1 MSMAEEEL
9 LVEPEEEQ
17 VQPSILDPIKQKGV
31 LEGGAELLGN
41 MLPGSFVANQA
52 QQRGQDGYSVKDVF
66 SSLLDVGTSSAYFT
80 PIIGDALGTRDALN
94 IWDDPDADSL
104 TKAMGVMG
112 VIGLV
117 PLAASAGAAVKTNRA
132 LQSARAASSLPVS
145 SRHLFGDTLSHLSG
159 VIDEPV
165 KAQSLLATLG
175 DCRGRKVL
183 QVLQST
189 DFEAQPMDR
198 SRTFDHI
205 RTGLQGGKRLN
216 NGDQAIGFLDTLGS
230 SLVEKIPSYRQSVN
244 SLELTPDQVAVS
256 AVAYE
261 TAKIDYLVK
270 TNRLSVGETQQNIIP
285 MWEKFIKGDELLA
298 PEEVIFL
305 HDAIVDMAHLTQ
317 GTVHPHF
324 AFDDIRFGLDQILLD
339 GPNSKVFIQVLDH
352 DGVSLTQLTE
362 EATFKRIV
370 NASEVN
376 ESSMLTHFSQNIVE
390 FFDQEVRG
398 SLGDG
403 SLVVTSS
410 GTPGLIDHTLSASA
424 GFTISGQNKT
434 VNKLVERALEIAG
447 ASLGEVATGS
457 GVKTITGPMLRGLIN
472 QVFNQKLD
480 QNLSPSWAITGTG
493 NLRQAKEGG
502 TFYHSA
508 RGGTLEVERELLHVG
523 TLASATDRAA
533 FAPYMGSKGDKGR
546 MPLQEYDVTP
556 NKPYFPEGKI
566 LDERSDFGNFHY
578 GTHSGMI
585 GSLRGNDPIVIALKQ
600 AGYDSIPY
608 INKVEGKG
616 QISYLILDPR
626 ILKPLRRKV
635 LKVETDGTKHTLK
648 TETDFS
654 NTWVNGQGPVKV
666 YANNL
671 LDMLQNP
678 APNKLGFR
686 AHPPRL
692 SAPKQP
698 LKNLL
703 TTRSKLRHG
712 DFEGTLVVAARADG
726 GVEIVSPLTGK
737 KSKGRNRGTYS
748 SVGGNSQGQHVRLK
762 VPMRVADTRSTAD
775 RIAASTTVDGRE
787 ASTGFRKMTT
797 NHRSWAFEDGRHIVI
812 STTQSS
818 DAVQQHQ
825 QISLLLEEAGI
836 PHKLTLEEPHIGQS
850 KVWRDRTT
858 GEEYWSVEE
867 FEAQGVNRNNLD
879 LELHE
884 EPRLQ
889 IALTFEDPDS
899 LSRAWHILHEP
910 TPHNADLSVQGI
922 NTVSSEYVRH
932 YAREYGLKIIPRGIK
947 REIDFIDAGGG
958 TSVPE
963 LLGRPIDPK
972 FAVSDR
978 KTMVKIA
985 REYATKR
992 KTKKVEAETASQYGN
1007 FIIETDAQF
1016 QWITEQAGVRMEVV
1030 DTNPYASP
1038 MEMAADIR
1046 DNKRLKVLSTESTGG
1061 HPLLTNAQNDKFRFV
1076 HDYFGHS
1083 ALGNSFTRHGE
1094 YVAYLKHG
1102 QMYSEA
1108 ARGAMHSE
1116 TVGQNAWLVFSPE
1129 NEAKAWKALRHGQ
1142 SYTGDFIDQRA
1153 IVLDKKY
1160 WSNKTLSQEAGYMTG
1175 ADKGR
1180 RVDGIYNEEILDI
1193 SAYTY
1198 GADEAPVGTKAVFEH
1213 HFEDEAASK
1222 LIHMSRD
1229 GDVNSPN
1236 TEVAYVAEDGMYQ
1249 YFGDSETKVH
1259 QAGKGSTGFSKQNGE
1274 VWWQGVA
1281 KVLNP
1286 EGGDFLD
1293 GVHKDLFDVR
1303 YKPAPDTPAEFR
1315 SIAPTRVILY
1325 IPPEGQGVPLLAFTG
1340 TGADGGQEVMG
1351 RLRTIISDTGGD
1363 RGRIITLTRRGA
1375 EMETLTD
1382 LDEIDPFIVDDYN
1395 HFMGRTN
1402 TRKRKPIHALKPRH
1416 LTGGAETKETINA
1429 MIGKKQKLPSLPSGG
1444 AS

>member
-94 IWDDPDADSL
+94 IWDDPDADTF

-132 LQSARAASSLPVS
+132 VQSARAASSLPVS

-175 DCRGRKVL
+175 DSRGRKVL
-183 QVLQST
+183 QVLQSK

-198 SRTFDHI
+198 ARTFDHI
-205 RTGLQGGKRLN
+205 RTGLQGEKRLN

-230 SLVEKIPSYRQSVN
+230 NLIERIPSYRQSVN
-244 SLELTPDQVAVS
+244 SLELTPDQVRVS

-261 TAKIDYLVK
+261 TAKMDYLVK
-270 TNRLSVGETQQNIIP
+270 TNKLSVGETQQNVIP

-298 PEEVIFL
+298 GEEVIFL
-305 HDAIVDMAHLTQ
+305 HDAIVEMAHLTE

-324 AFDDIRFGLDQILLD
+324 GFGLDQILLD

-398 SLGDG
+398 SLGEG

-410 GTPGLIDHTLSASA
+410 GVPGLIDHTLSASA
-424 GFTISGQNKT
+424 GFTVSGQNKT
-434 VNKLVERALEIAG
+434 VDNLVERALEIAG

-457 GVKTITGPMLRGLIN
+457 GTKTITGPMLRGLIN

-502 TFYHSA
+502 IFYHSA
-508 RGGTLEVERELLHVG
+508 KGGKIEVEREYLHMG
-523 TLASATDRAA
+523 TLESAMMRAQVH
-533 FAPYMGSKGDKGR
+533 PNKSI
-546 MPLQEYDVTP
+546 PVQEYEVRP
-556 NKPYFPEGKI
+556 QKPYFPDGKI
-566 LDERSDFGNFHY
+566 LDER
-578 GTHSGMI
+578 I
-585 GSLRGNDPIVIALKQ
+585 GKDRTELWVMDTVGKKAKDSLRAQ
-600 AGYDSIPY
+600 GYDSVPY
-608 INKVEGKG
+608 INAVEGEG
-616 QISYLILDPR
+616 QISYMILDPR
-626 ILKPLRRKV
+626 ILKPLRRRTVQVKGDHDFGAGKGKDIISAPRDGAGQV
-635 LKVETDGTKHTLK
+635 IYHVEVI
-648 TETDFS
+648 EEFS
-654 NTWVNGQGPVKV
+654 NTWVKGQGPARI
-666 YANNL
+666 YNDNL
-671 LDMLQNP
+671 LNMLQNP

-686 AHPPRL
+686 AHPPRT
-692 SAPKQP
+692 SAPKQV
-698 LKNLL
+698 LHELL
-703 TTRSKLRHG
+703 NAPSTRKGS
-712 DFEGTLVVAARADG
+712 GTLVVAARADG

-762 VPMRVADTRSTAD
+762 VPMRVADTESTAI
-775 RIAASTTVDGRE
+775 RIAESTTVDARE

-850 KVWRDRTT
+850 KVWRDRIT

-867 FEAQGVNRNNLD
+867 FEAQGVNRGNLT

-884 EPRLQ
+884 EPRVQ

-910 TPHNADLSVQGI
+910 TPHNGDLSVQGI

-947 REIDFIDAGGG
+947 REIEFIDAGGG
-958 TSVPE
+958 TSLTE
-963 LLGRPIDPK
+963 LQGRKIDPK

-985 REYATKR
+985 KEYATKR
-992 KTKKVEAETASQYGN
+992 TTKKLEAETASQYGN

-1046 DNKRLKVLSTESTGG
+1046 DNKRLKILSTESTGG

-1102 QMYSEA
+1102 QMYSEG

-1153 IVLDKKY
+1153 IILDKKY
-1160 WSNKTLSQEAGYMTG
+1160 WSNKVLAQEAGYMTG
-1175 ADKGR
+1175 SDKGR
-1180 RVDGIYNEEILDI
+1180 RIDGIYNEEILDI

-1222 LIHMSRD
+1222 LIHMSKD

-1281 KVLNP
+1281 KVLNH

-1293 GVHKDLFDVR
+1293 GAHKDLFDVR
-1303 YKPAPDTPAEFR
+1303 YKPAPDAPAEFR
-1315 SIAPTRVILY
+1315 SIAPTRIYLY

-1340 TGADGGQEVMG
+1340 TGADVTGGQEAVT
-1351 RLRTIISDTGGD
+1351 RLRAIAKQDQSPE
-1363 RGRIITLTRRGA
+1363 RIITITRKGA
-1375 EMETLTD
+1375 EMPFEWVEDPSLPPRESGVY
-1382 LDEIDPFIVDDYN
+1382 EIDKDGVRLPPSSPGVDPFIVDDYN

-1402 TRKRKPIHALKPRH
+1402 TRKRT
-1416 LTGGAETKETINA
+1416 LTEQT
-1429 MIGKKQKLPSLPSGG
+1429 
-1444 AS
+1444 

>member
-17 VQPSILDPIKQKGV
+17 VKPSILDPIKQKGV

-52 QQRGQDGYSVKDVF
+52 QQRGQDGYSVKDIF

-117 PLAASAGAAVKTNRA
+117 PLAASAGSAVKANRA

-175 DCRGRKVL
+175 DSRGRKVL

-205 RTGLQGGKRLN
+205 RTGLQGEKRLN

-230 SLVEKIPSYRQSVN
+230 SLIEKIPSYRQSVN

-270 TNRLSVGETQQNIIP
+270 TNKLSVGETQQNVIP

-305 HDAIVDMAHLTQ
+305 HDAIVDMANLTQ

-339 GPNSKVFIQVLDH
+339 GSNSKVFINVLDH

-370 NASEVN
+370 NASEAN
-376 ESSMLTHFSQNIVE
+376 EASMLTHFSQNVVE

-398 SLGDG
+398 PLGDG
-403 SLVVTSS
+403 SLVTTSS

-424 GFTISGQNKT
+424 GFTISGQNKK
-434 VNKLVERALEIAG
+434 VDKLVERALEIAS

-502 TFYHSA
+502 IFYHSA
-508 RGGTLEVERELLHVG
+508 KSGKIEVEREYLHMG
-523 TLASATDRAA
+523 TLESAMMRAQVH
-533 FAPYMGSKGDKGR
+533 PNKSI
-546 MPLQEYDVTP
+546 PVQEYEVRP
-556 NKPYFPEGKI
+556 QKPYFPDGKI
-566 LDERSDFGNFHY
+566 LDER
-578 GTHSGMI
+578 I
-585 GSLRGNDPIVIALKQ
+585 GKDRTELWIMDTVGKTAKDNLRAQ
-600 AGYDSIPY
+600 GYDSVPY
-608 INKVEGKG
+608 INAVEAEG
-616 QISYLILDPR
+616 QISYMILDPR
-626 ILKPLRRKV
+626 ILKPLRRRTVQVKGDTDFGAGPGKDIISAPRDGAGQV
-635 LKVETDGTKHTLK
+635 IYHVEVI
-648 TETDFS
+648 EEFS
-654 NTWVNGQGPVKV
+654 NTWVKGQGPARI
-666 YANNL
+666 YNDNL
-671 LDMLQNP
+671 LNMLQNP

-686 AHPPRL
+686 AHPPRT
-692 SAPKQP
+692 SAPKQVLHEL
-698 LKNLL
+698 LKAPS
-703 TTRSKLRHG
+703 TRKGS
-712 DFEGTLVVAARADG
+712 GTLVVAARADG

-762 VPMRVADTRSTAD
+762 VPMRVADTETTAI
-775 RIAASTTVDGRE
+775 RIAESTTVGSEE

-797 NHRSWAFEDGRHIVI
+797 NHKSWAFEDGRHIVI

-850 KVWRDRTT
+850 KVWRDRIT

-867 FEAQGVNRNNLD
+867 FEAQGVSRGNLT

-884 EPRLQ
+884 EPRVQ

-947 REIDFIDAGGG
+947 REIEFIDAGVG

-963 LLGRPIDPK
+963 LYGRKIDPK

-992 KTKKVEAETASQYGN
+992 KTKKIEAETASQYSN

-1142 SYTGDFIDQRA
+1142 SYAGDFIDQRA

-1160 WSNKTLSQEAGYMTG
+1160 WSNKALSQEAGYMTG

-1180 RVDGIYNEEILDI
+1180 RIDGIYNEEILDI

-1198 GADEAPVGTKAVFEH
+1198 GPDEAPIGTKAVFEH

-1259 QAGKGSTGFSKQNGE
+1259 QAGKGSTGFSKINNE

-1293 GVHKDLFDVR
+1293 GAHKDLFDVR
-1303 YKPAPDTPAEFR
+1303 YTPAPDTPAEFR
-1315 SIAPTRVILY
+1315 SIAPTRVYLY

-1340 TGADGGQEVMG
+1340 TGADVTGGQEAVT
-1351 RLRTIISDTGGD
+1351 RLRAIAKQDQNM
-1363 RGRIITLTRRGA
+1363 GRIITLTRKGA
-1375 EMETLTD
+1375 EIPFEWVEDPSLPPRKGIYEVRD
-1382 LDEIDPFIVDDYN
+1382 GVRLPPSSPGVDPFIVDDYN

-1402 TRKRKPIHALKPRH
+1402 TRKRT
-1416 LTGGAETKETINA
+1416 LTEQT
-1429 MIGKKQKLPSLPSGG
+1429 
-1444 AS
+1444 